1 MRRSSGVLLH
11 ITSLPGR
18 YGIGALGKQARQFAD
33 FCRQAGLSWWQVLPV
48 GPTGYGNSPY
58 QSDSVFAGNPQLID
72 LEELTA
78 QGLLTRKE
86 CGAPDWGKQKDR
98 VDFER
103 IKAEKPKLLRL
114 AFSRARVQQELWEK
128 VERFCRQEGSWL
140 SDYALYLAIKEEQG
154 GSPWQQWPQELRLR
168 YPQALAKARERLR
181 EQTEYHSFVQYLFY
195 TQWQSLREYCNRKGV
210 RLIGDIPIYV
220 APDSCDTWVNT
231 RLFEYDENCQPL
243 RVAGCPPDYFSKTG
257 QLWGN
262 PLYRWDVMEREDFA
276 WWVERIGAMSRLFDL
291 IRIDHFR
298 GFAGYYAIDA
308 GEQTAE
314 HGRWERGPGEK
325 LFTRLREQLPQA
337 RLIAEDLGTIT
348 PDVEQLRDRF
358 GFPGMKVLQF
368 AFSPQEQSSYLPHNC
383 PKRAVIYTGT
393 HDNDTSRGW
402 ARSAGKQE
410 RRMAATYMGV
420 KKEKDFAWGLVRTAW
435 VSPCELAIAPMQDFL
450 NLPSAARMNTPSTV
464 GDNWVWRMEEQP
476 GKALAKK
483 IRELGRASW
492 RLPVYR
498 RGLRAQHRHQEQG
511 KRV

>member
-18 YGIGALGKQARQFAD
+18 YGIGTLGKQARQFAD

-98 VDFER
+98 VDFEK

-231 RLFEYDENCQPL
+231 RLFEYDESCQPL

-337 RLIAEDLGTIT
+337 RLIAE
-348 PDVEQLRDRF
+348 R
-358 GFPGMKVLQF
+358 
-368 AFSPQEQSSYLPHNC
+368 
-383 PKRAVIYTGT
+383 
-393 HDNDTSRGW
+393 
-402 ARSAGKQE
+402 
-410 RRMAATYMGV
+410 
-420 KKEKDFAWGLVRTAW
+420 
-435 VSPCELAIAPMQDFL
+435 
-450 NLPSAARMNTPSTV
+450 
-464 GDNWVWRMEEQP
+464 
-476 GKALAKK
+476 
-483 IRELGRASW
+483 
-492 RLPVYR
+492 
-498 RGLRAQHRHQEQG
+498 
-511 KRV
+511 